1 MHRFALVPLDAVC
14 AGDQLG
20 RGIRREVDHARRP
33 GQSAA
38 PTAHDIPYFPW
49 SV

>member
-14 AGDQLG
+14 AGDHLG
-20 RGIRREVDHARRP
+20 RRIRREVDHVRTP
-33 GQSAA
+33 EQPTVS
-38 PTAHDIPYFPW
+38 TAHDIPYFSW

>member
-1 MHRFALVPLDAVC
+1 MHRFALIPLDAVC

-20 RGIRREVDHARRP
+20 RGIRREVAQSRRLEP
-33 GQSAA
+33 PAVRTPHG
-38 PTAHDIPYFPW
+38 IPYFPW